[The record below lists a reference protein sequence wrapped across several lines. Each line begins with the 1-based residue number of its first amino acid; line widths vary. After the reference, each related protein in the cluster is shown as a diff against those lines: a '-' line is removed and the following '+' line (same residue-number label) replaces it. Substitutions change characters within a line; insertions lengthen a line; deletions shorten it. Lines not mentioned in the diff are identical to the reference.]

1 MIVKNE
7 SHIIKETLINITNY
21 LNIQY
26 YVICDTG
33 STDNTKEIIQL
44 FFNEKKID
52 GEIFDIP
59 WENFG
64 KNRTIA
70 LEKAYK
76 KTDYLFIFDAD
87 DKIHGELKIPEYLD
101 ADKYEFK
108 FGNNFYYKRAL
119 LINNHIKWEFKGV
132 LHEYLNNLEK
142 INKTELLYGDYY
154 IESGRKGF
162 RNKSINKYYEDAL
175 LLENAYII
183 EEDISLKNRYAF
195 YIAQSY
201 KDCNKINESIKWY
214 EKVLTLNNWE
224 QEKYYSCI
232 MLGNLY
238 KNKDKNKSIYYYLK
252 SIIYDKTRIEGIVYA
267 CIEYYNQKNYLLVHL
282 LTNKFNK
289 INRINLQ
296 NKNTKLFIHLDL
308 YNDQL
313 DYYNSISSYYINE
326 KENGYLSLKKIL
338 KNKIINNNQLFY
350 SLRNIIFYKE
360 QIINDLYFLDF
371 YTDFINCI
379 NYLDNYKNDKII
391 QENLLFLNE
400 IRNNNFYK

>member
-44 FFNEKKID
+44 FFNEKNID
-52 GEIFDIP
+52 GEIFDTP

-87 DKIHGELKIPEYLD
+87 DKIHGNLKIPECLY

-108 FGNNFYYKRAL
+108 FGNDYFYKRTL
-119 LINNHIKWEFKGV
+119 LINNHIKWEFKGI
-132 LHEYLNNLEK
+132 LHEYLNNIEK
-142 INKTELLYGDYY
+142 TNIQTIFINGDYF
-154 IESGRKGF
+154 IESGRQGF
-162 RNKSINKYYEDAL
+162 RNKSINKYYNDAL
-175 LLENAYII
+175 LLENEYIT
-183 EEDISLKNRYAF
+183 EKDIFLKNRYAF

-201 KDCNKINESIKWY
+201 KDCNQINKAIKWY
-214 EKVLTLNNWE
+214 KKVLILNNWE

-252 SIIYDKTRIEGIVYA
+252 SIIYDKNRIEGIVYA

-296 NKNTKLFIHLDL
+296 NKNNKLFLHLDL

-313 DYYNSISSYYINE
+313 DYFNSISSYYINE
-326 KENGYLSLKKIL
+326 KENGYISLKKIL
-338 KNKIINNNQLFY
+338 KNKIIDNNQLLY
-350 SLRNIIFYKE
+350 TLRNIYFYKE

-371 YTDFINCI
+371 YKDFTDCI
-379 NYLDNYKNDKII
+379 NYLNNNNDKII
-391 QENLLFLNE
+391 QENLLFLNK
-400 IRNNNFYK
+400 IRNNF